1 MALMAFI
8 GKAQTIDLESE
19 VFSFSIGTANTRNEV
34 RQSDV
39 DVNIPQS
46 KTINDKTFVVIFAN
60 EDYQKE
66 QNVPFALHDGEVF
79 RQYCIQALGIP
90 EKNIRMERNA
100 TLQNMKHEVLW

>member
-1 MALMAFI
+1 MKRSLLVLSIALLSLF
-8 GKAQTIDLESE
+8 GHAQTIDLESD
-19 VFSFSIGTANTRNEV
+19 VFRFSIGTANTKNEV

-66 QNVPFALHDGEVF
+66 QDVPFALHDGEVF

-90 EKNIRMERNA
+90 EKNISM
-100 TLQNMKHEVLW
+100 